1 MKYHSFT
8 TNEYIKYAYQLAS
21 VLDYLHKDGY
31 YHNDLKLDNL
41 FLDKEK
47 NLILGDFSISFSTL
61 IDIPSEV
68 HANVYR
74 IPEEEDKNKLST
86 RNDIW
91 AYACVLHTMI
101 YKKYFFG
108 SSSIDQKQNKKE
120 FLQYPDIYLD
130 IVLNEED
137 IFTPFFRKL
146 LTLYEKQVYTS
157 FEEILKD
164 EMFQTHMPKTII
176 PYKPNDFVPIVFLF
190 TTLKPKMYHK
200 LFRWLLC
207 VSVRMN
213 LHIHTYFFA
222 IQLICRYTSKMN
234 TEVNEFQLVGIV
246 GLLLAS
252 QMYEHHDYMIGL
264 EYAKYV
270 CLDIYTIKQVEDMY
284 GNMMFHCK
292 KEEIPYIN
300 DLSLLKEMLKS
311 MLQFTEDDFN
321 KTVEEMDE
329 YVLPETFEYLNETK
343 REKIETLY
351 LLKDLFPKMVVRK

>member
-1 MKYHSFT
+1 MY
-8 TNEYIKYAYQLAS
+8 
-21 VLDYLHKDGY
+21 YLHKEGY
-31 YHNDLKLDNL
+31 YHNDLKLDNI

-47 NLILGDFSISFSTL
+47 KLILGDFSISFSTL
-61 IDIPSEV
+61 IDIPCEV
-68 HANVYR
+68 HASVYR
-74 IPEEEDKNKLST
+74 IPEEDECNKLSK

-91 AYACVLHTMI
+91 AYGCVLHTMI

-120 FLQYPDIYLD
+120 FLQHPDVYLD
-130 IVLNEED
+130 IVLDKED
-137 IFTPFFRKL
+137 VLTPFLRKL
-146 LTLYEKQVYTS
+146 FTLYEKQVYTS

-164 EMFQTHMPKTII
+164 EMFQTYISKTII
-176 PYKPNDFVPIVFLF
+176 PYKPTDFVPIVLPF
-190 TTLKPKMYHK
+190 TTLTPSMYHK

-213 LHIHTYFFA
+213 LHIHTYFFG
-222 IQLICRYTSKMN
+222 IQLICRYTSKIN

-252 QMYEHHDYMIGL
+252 QMYEHPEHMIGF
-264 EYAKYV
+264 EYANYV
-270 CLDIYTIKQVEDMY
+270 CLDTFTIKQFEDMY

-300 DLSLLKEMLKS
+300 DLSMLKEILKG
-311 MLQFTEDDFN
+311 MLQFTEDDFT

-329 YVLPETFEYLNETK
+329 TILPETFEYLNETK
-343 REKIETLY
+343 RERIEKVY
-351 LLKDLFPKMVVRK
+351 LLKDFFPKMVVRK